1 MKRVLHTVSYAGV
14 WRGQTRLSLED
25 TIRKAADLGFDGVEV
40 VGKRPH
46 ASILDYGPAERES
59 LRGLLERCGLECG
72 CIAGYTDFTA
82 GAERPDIPFREMQI
96 AYVEQLAQLA
106 RDLGGSIV

>member
-14 WRGQTRLSLED
+14 WRGQARLSLVD
-25 TIRKAADLGFDGVEV
+25 TIRKAAELGFDGVEI

-46 ASILDYGPAERES
+46 ASILDYGAAERVALRRLLAES
-59 LRGLLERCGLECG
+59 GVECA

-82 GAERPDIPFREMQI
+82 GAGPAGNPLRGMQS
-96 AYVEQLAQLA
+96 AHVEAPALLADA
-106 RDLGGSIV
+106 LGA